1 MQKTLNDLQPW
12 GGKGTLETVKWW
24 LYIVLVAI
32 LIMGGI
38 YVYRHRQDL
47 GLVSPPGNGIAESAL
62 TEQTAQ
68 ATHPA
73 TIVWQSVDRT
83 PDGFKVEMPANLK
96 QIKVPAYN
104 EQGSLEQVDM
114 IYSYPDSETC
124 FSVAWADNP
133 PVERINSDEPDRT
146 LDMARDDAMA
156 RTQTTLVAQSEIS
169 QQGFPGRDFSARNL
183 GGGVINSRLVLARGR
198 LYMLTAAFPS
208 AAARRDQDVA
218 RFFNSFSV
226 VAPAKN

>member
-1 MQKTLNDLQPW
+1 MQKTLNYLQPW

-83 PDGFKVEMPANLK
+83 PDGFTVEMPANLK

-114 IYSYPDSETC
+114 IYAYPDSETC

-183 GGGVINSRLVLARGR
+183 GGGVVNSRLVLARGR
-198 LYMLTAAFPS
+198 LYMLSAAFPS
-208 AAARRDQDVA
+208 TAARRDQDVA

>member
-1 MQKTLNDLQPW
+1 MKQLSN
-12 GGKGTLETVKWW
+12 
-24 LYIVLVAI
+24 IVLVAI
-32 LIMGGI
+32 LVLGGI

-47 GLVSPPGNGIAESAL
+47 GLVSPAGKEPGSRVAEIAQ

-73 TIVWQSVDRT
+73 NIVWQSVDRT
-83 PDGFKVEMPANLK
+83 PDGFKIEMPADLK

-104 EQGSLEQVDM
+104 EQGGPEQVDM
-114 IYSYPDSETC
+114 IYAYPDSETC

-133 PVERINSDEPDRT
+133 PVERVNSHEPDRT
-146 LDMARDDAMA
+146 LDMARDDAIA
-156 RTQTTLVAQSEIS
+156 RTQTTLVTQSEIS
-169 QQGFPGRDFSARNL
+169 QQGFPGRDFSARSL
-183 GGGVINSRLVLARGR
+183 GGGVINSRLVLARKR

-208 AAARRDQDVA
+208 AAARRDEDVS

-226 VAPAKN
+226 VAATKN

>member
-198 LYMLTAAFPS
+198 LYMLSAAFPS
-208 AAARRDQDVA
+208 TAARRDQDVA

>member
-208 AAARRDQDVA
+208 TAARRDQDVA